1 MLLTMIVSP
10 VKAVGQTTETLNI
23 TSYATANSW
32 VSGTAYTPI
41 STAHVTITGLTNG
54 NNSKYY
60 SSNNSWRHYEG
71 DNGTVTLSVSSD
83 YTLSSV
89 TFTYAAGNSGVL
101 KDGTTNV
108 TSGTE
113 YALSGTTKTFSVG
126 HSSGTKNGN
135 VQIQNIVINIQ
146 SASSTTTPTSIT
158 IDASGITNTNVFVG
172 TAAGSFS
179 AAVTET
185 ASGDPVVGAAVT
197 WTSSDEEIATIGET
211 TGAVT
216 LVAAGTTTITANYA
230 GNSTYSSS
238 SKTYSLTVI
247 NQDPNAPGSVNNP
260 YTVAQAIAN
269 TPSSGTSDNVYIQ
282 GIVSAFYNTSIVGD
296 GTNFRYYISDD
307 GTTANQLLVY
317 RGKGLNEAT
326 FTSAD
331 DLLVGDEVVIYGKLT
346 LYQSAPE
353 IAANNYLTSWNRP
366 VSDVATPTFNPEGGI
381 YNEAQNV
388 TLSCATDGAS
398 IYYTTDGSTPDNT
411 STPYNNAINVT
422 STTTIKAIAYVGTD
436 ASSVASA
443 TYTIISFADISSI
456 TEVGTAYMVRGT
468 VVATNNRGF
477 VMGDGTGY
485 VYYYK
490 GSDAGK
496 NVGDMVTVSGT
507 TGTYGQIIQFTN
519 SATVEEATTSNY
531 NNTPAATVITEVPDY
546 STGYHLSTYLE
557 FEGALAKSGS
567 NYLIT
572 LGESQIQI
580 SYPTTDQANTLT
592 ALDGKN
598 VTVKGYF
605 TGINSSSKFTTMLES
620 VEEVAEPAIAITP
633 AAINEVPCLGGGG
646 TLTVTCTNMG
656 NDPELSIVF
665 CDAQGTAAEYNW
677 ISAVFNGDGN
687 VVGTINPNSGAQRTA
702 YLKVC
707 ATEPQVCSNIVSIT
721 QLAYNDPTATVTSLP
736 FEFDGSKSE
745 IATTDGII
753 ENGLDDGYS
762 SSPRLKFKNEGAHVV
777 LHFNEAPG
785 TLTYDIKG
793 DGFSGSTF
801 TVMTSTDNN
810 TYTALKTYTTLSNDV
825 QHETFNTLSADIR
838 YIKWIYTTK
847 EDGKVAL
854 GNIGLTKVSSEPS
867 ITATNIALAY
877 DDEEGEIAYT
887 INNPVSG
894 GEVSAEVIGTTTW
907 FYLDD
912 VDETNYKV
920 PFNCDANT
928 GVERSATV
936 RLTYTYNTDQ
946 TTTKD
951 VTITQAANPDPINN
965 ISEITAAG
973 TYAVRGTIVAKS
985 SRGFIVGDGTGY
997 IYYYN
1002 QSYDQSA
1009 YNIGDK
1015 VKLSGSVVAYGKV
1028 FEFNNETVVTESA
1041 TSNYDPANAYPTE
1054 LTGAQMQSIVGSSA
1068 NRLSDF
1074 VVYHGTLSVSGTY
1087 YNITNIAGAT
1097 SATGSI
1103 SYPLNTDF
1111 ASLDGKQVTV
1121 IGYFVG
1127 VSSTRYNTMIGEIVK
1142 TPSIVADDVTIQ
1154 YNETS
1159 GSIAYSI
1166 SDAAEDG
1173 WFNAEV
1179 EDGSWITITQPIGN
1193 DAVAFTCDENTGDA
1207 ARTQNVTLL
1216 YSYHNYQDTIEKVV
1230 TVTQQPHIVP
1240 VASITVDPTEL
1251 NVNADE
1257 HDGIFTVAYENIET
1271 DLGASVVWFESDGV
1285 TVVANEPEWITADID
1300 DVTLNVDYII
1310 DANTGDARTAYFKV
1324 YGLDGDGEDVYSNL
1338 VTITQA
1344 APVIDYAT
1352 LPFEWAGG
1360 TKEDLVANVGVSGY
1374 GLGSNYAVGNAP
1386 YRVKFDNNGDYILV
1400 KTNEQPGEV
1409 TVGIKKVGGANA
1421 SSITIKGSSN
1431 GEDFTTIQTFD
1442 NEGDAN
1448 AVLEHTTTVAF
1459 NENDRYVMIY
1469 FNKPSGGSNV
1479 GVGPI
1484 TIAQVDHTPSITIN
1498 PALVEA
1504 TATETPGNMA
1514 ITISNMTI
1522 SDVEQLSADFCDAN
1536 GDDISSKPDW
1546 ITDFDFQL
1554 NAGVFTGTYTIQANT
1569 TTEPRTAYFHVY
1581 GLDDDGVT
1589 EAYSNVVTVN
1599 QEASVAPV
1607 ASITIDPYLVEATAD
1622 ETEGNLA
1629 ITLEN
1634 IVITEEGGG
1643 SFDLIFCDSN
1653 GEQLANQSDKPE
1665 WFGFDFP
1672 FENNAWSVYYLIGE
1686 NTTTTARAA
1695 YFKVY
1700 ALGDNGVTEA
1710 TSDLVTVTQD
1720 GAVVYY
1726 SVSFDCDGGT
1736 FVGNDEFPNAVN
1748 ENVLAGTHA
1757 LPSATK
1763 SGLTFDGWKLD
1774 GTDDIYDAGAQY
1786 EVTTNVSFTAQWSS
1800 AVTGTITFGS
1810 AEGSTAINSTSVN
1823 GDDSAGNTWTITTV
1837 FSGQTS
1843 FTQNASYSQVGASSK
1858 PAESITFT
1866 TTLANEVNITAFSAK
1881 FGGFS
1886 NTAGDIALIVD
1897 ETTIGTGSLNASEDV
1912 VVTNTTTESGTVLT
1926 VTVTNIAK
1934 GVKCYYISYTYEV
1947 DNTPSISINQGPYDL
1962 NSEGGDAELEVTY
1975 SNMPTDPQAVVI
1987 FYESNGETP
1996 LTENPTWITATI
2008 NANGNVDGHIDANT
2022 GDARSAYFK
2031 VKGKDADGND
2041 VYSGLVT
2048 VNQAAY
2054 TLSIVFETTSL
2065 DIEAGGEQDRIISF
2079 EYEGLGENP
2088 TFTVRQY
2095 DATGQTQ
2102 TTYDWLTTTI
2112 TDVHKVNITVAA
2124 NTGDARSAYF
2134 KVYGENGTIN
2144 TESNLVTINQ
2154 AAAAPAGET
2163 FTLLTNVDQIVAG
2176 QHYLITNGSNK
2187 AMGVQNNNNRAA
2199 ADVTISAGTATYAG
2213 DDVYE
2218 VVISGPDANGN
2229 YSIYDQRTP
2238 GYLFAAS
2245 SGSNYLRT
2253 RAENSDNNSMWKITI
2268 DNEGVASIIAQGS
2281 NSRNVMRYNGGSS
2294 LFACYGS
2301 ASQSPVYLF
2310 KKNDEKTY
2318 NFYSNTT
2325 VASLTVDNDGACIVH
2340 EDVALEVTGTI
2351 TNNGGAD
2358 NILIMNLGQLINK
2371 NNVVA
2376 TLQRDIK
2383 GYGDDPNVADGW
2395 QTIASPVDGIS
2406 TSVVAT
2412 APYDLYMYNEPN
2424 AYWYSNTGS
2433 VPFNTLS
2440 RSIGYLY
2447 ANANDMT
2454 LNFAGE
2460 MIRTDQVVP
2469 QTLSYT
2475 SNQTDDVRGY
2485 NLMGNPFTCNLNAGD
2500 IAWIN
2505 GDAEYFTS
2513 YSIAIPTS
2521 ANLVT
2526 YNINERP
2533 IKTGEGFFVQASDE
2547 NQEISF
2553 VKTASKDGVA
2563 NNGYISINANTE
2575 VNFDNAYI
2583 QIGNG
2588 NTLRKMSIATS
2599 SVVYVMNDGD
2609 DYAAARV
2616 EELAGSMPVY
2626 FDAAEDGQCTI
2637 TITANNLVAHSMH
2650 LIDNFTG
2657 EDIDLLV
2664 NPSYT
2669 FFANESDDAARFT
2682 LMFDFNDYTG
2692 VNESYVN
2699 GNFAY
2704 QSGDEL
2710 FISGDGTLQVFDV
2723 MGRFV
2728 MSKEIHGSESVSVS
2742 AFETGV
2748 YMLRFVGETVMTQK
2762 IVIR

>member
-1 MLLTMIVSP
+1 MLLTMM
-10 VKAVGQTTETLNI
+10 ATTGTMWGQTRTEEVYKTALFGSSYNS
-23 TSYATANSW
+23 TSVSSYTATWTATNNGFT
-32 VSGTAYTPI
+32 VSL
-41 STAHVTITGLTNG
+41 SNF
-54 NNSKYY
+54 NNN
-60 SSNNSWRHYEG
+60 NNSWNYVKCGRK
-71 DNGTVTLSVSSD
+71 NN
-83 YTLSSV
+83 
-89 TFTYAAGNSGVL
+89 A
-101 KDGTTNV
+101 
-108 TSGTE
+108 
-113 YALSGTTKTFSVG
+113 SVG
-126 HSSGTKNGN
+126 TITTSAAISEAITK
-135 VQIQNIVINIQ
+135 VDV
-146 SASSTTTPTSIT
+146 T
-158 IDASGITNTNVFVG
+158 IDAITASNVNSIKLYTSSNGSSWTEAGTYTKATGTKSVSLTSPTANLYYKVEFDCASGSANGLVTVSKVEFYHNTGGNPTVTTPEITPNG
-172 TAAGSFS
+172 GSFLDS
-179 AAVTET
+179 QEVSISCA
-185 ASGDPVVGAAVT
+185 
-197 WTSSDEEIATIGET
+197 T
-211 TGAVT
+211 TGAT
-216 LVAAGTTTITANYA
+216 IYYTTDGSTPSTTSTQYTTPFTIDETTTVKAYAVLTNYDDSQVATATFTKA
-230 GNSTYSSS
+230 TA
-238 SKTYSLTVI
+238 LTV
-247 NQDPNAPGSVNNP
+247 AE
-260 YTVAQAIAN
+260 AIAA
-269 TPSSGTSDNVYIQ
+269 TPATGTSDYVYIS
-282 GIVSAFYNTSIVGD
+282 GIVSAFYNTSIIGD
-296 GTNFRYYISDD
+296 GSNYRYYISDD
-307 GTTANQLLVY
+307 GTTTNQLLVY
-317 RGKGLNEAT
+317 KGNGLNNDPFANVN
-326 FTSAD
+326 
-331 DLLVGDEVVIYGKLT
+331 DLLVNDHVIIYGKLT
-346 LYQSAPE
+346 TYNNTKEVAAGNYIYSLERPTVTVEAPTFSPTAGTYDEAQTVTMSCTTEGAAIHYTTDGTEPDGNSNVYSTGITVSETTTFKAKAIKGENASPLTTATYHFCSAESPYTVAQALAFHE
-353 IAANNYLTSWNRP
+353 YPTSTIWVHGIVSTAPTAAPNSDGQLTYYISDNGEATNQLQVYKGKGLNNAAFTDQDDIQVGDIVTITGTVKIYNTTTEFDAGNYLTSFERP
-366 VSDVATPTFNPEGGI
+366 IEP
-381 YNEAQNV
+381 
-388 TLSCATDGAS
+388 
-398 IYYTTDGSTPDNT
+398 
-411 STPYNNAINVT
+411 
-422 STTTIKAIAYVGTD
+422 
-436 ASSVASA
+436 
-443 TYTIISFADISSI
+443 SI
-456 TEVGTAYMVRGT
+456 TVANAT
-468 VVATNNRGF
+468 V
-477 VMGDGTGY
+477 
-485 VYYYK
+485 
-490 GSDAGK
+490 
-496 NVGDMVTVSGT
+496 NVGAEG
-507 TGTYGQIIQFTN
+507 
-519 SATVEEATTSNY
+519 EE
-531 NNTPAATVITEVPDY
+531 
-546 STGYHLSTYLE
+546 
-557 FEGALAKSGS
+557 
-567 NYLIT
+567 
-572 LGESQIQI
+572 
-580 SYPTTDQANTLT
+580 
-592 ALDGKN
+592 
-598 VTVKGYF
+598 
-605 TGINSSSKFTTMLES
+605 
-620 VEEVAEPAIAITP
+620 
-633 AAINEVPCLGGGG
+633 G
-646 TLTVTCTNMG
+646 TLTVTYENITTVVADIWFCNAAGTEDATYDWITASINNSTN
-656 NDPELSIVF
+656 NADYLVEP
-665 CDAQGTAAEYNW
+665 N
-677 ISAVFNGDGN
+677 DGN
-687 VVGTINPNSGAQRTA
+687 ERTA
-702 YLKVC
+702 YFKV
-707 ATEPQVCSNIVSIT
+707 
-721 QLAYNDPTATVTSLP
+721 
-736 FEFDGSKSE
+736 
-745 IATTDGII
+745 
-753 ENGLDDGYS
+753 
-762 SSPRLKFKNEGAHVV
+762 
-777 LHFNEAPG
+777 
-785 TLTYDIKG
+785 
-793 DGFSGSTF
+793 
-801 TVMTSTDNN
+801 
-810 TYTALKTYTTLSNDV
+810 
-825 QHETFNTLSADIR
+825 
-838 YIKWIYTTK
+838 W
-847 EDGKVAL
+847 
-854 GNIGLTKVSSEPS
+854 
-867 ITATNIALAY
+867 AY
-877 DDEEGEIAYT
+877 DDEMNEVYSNLVTVAQAEYVAPTPSIAVDPTLVEAPAAVADGT
-887 INNPVSG
+887 ITVTLTAIANNDIDILWFESD
-894 GEVSAEVIGTTTW
+894 GTTTATYDW
-907 FYLDD
+907 ILAE
-912 VDETNYKV
+912 VDPN
-920 PFNCDANT
+920 
-928 GVERSATV
+928 
-936 RLTYTYNTDQ
+936 
-946 TTTKD
+946 KD
-951 VTITQAANPDPINN
+951 
-965 ISEITAAG
+965 
-973 TYAVRGTIVAKS
+973 
-985 SRGFIVGDGTGY
+985 
-997 IYYYN
+997 
-1002 QSYDQSA
+1002 
-1009 YNIGDK
+1009 
-1015 VKLSGSVVAYGKV
+1015 
-1028 FEFNNETVVTESA
+1028 
-1041 TSNYDPANAYPTE
+1041 
-1054 LTGAQMQSIVGSSA
+1054 
-1068 NRLSDF
+1068 
-1074 VVYHGTLSVSGTY
+1074 
-1087 YNITNIAGAT
+1087 
-1097 SATGSI
+1097 
-1103 SYPLNTDF
+1103 
-1111 ASLDGKQVTV
+1111 
-1121 IGYFVG
+1121 
-1127 VSSTRYNTMIGEIVK
+1127 
-1142 TPSIVADDVTIQ
+1142 
-1154 YNETS
+1154 
-1159 GSIAYSI
+1159 IAYVI
-1166 SDAAEDG
+1166 
-1173 WFNAEV
+1173 
-1179 EDGSWITITQPIGN
+1179 
-1193 DAVAFTCDENTGDA
+1193 DENTGDA
-1207 ARTQNVTLL
+1207 R
-1216 YSYHNYQDTIEKVV
+1216 S
-1230 TVTQQPHIVP
+1230 
-1240 VASITVDPTEL
+1240 
-1251 NVNADE
+1251 
-1257 HDGIFTVAYENIET
+1257 
-1271 DLGASVVWFESDGV
+1271 
-1285 TVVANEPEWITADID
+1285 
-1300 DVTLNVDYII
+1300 
-1310 DANTGDARTAYFKV
+1310 AYFKV
-1324 YGLDGDGEDVYSNL
+1324 YGIDSEANDVYSEL
-1338 VTITQA
+1338 VTINQEA
-1344 APVIDYAT
+1344 ANTPVTPHFTWDLSIASYDEITDPDIVTWSSIYAT
-1352 LPFEWAGG
+1352 MTNSSKSGG
-1360 TKEDLVANVGVSGY
+1360 TSA
-1374 GLGSNYAVGNAP
+1374 SNYLG
-1386 YRVKFDNNGDYILV
+1386 
-1400 KTNEQPGEV
+1400 
-1409 TVGIKKVGGANA
+1409 
-1421 SSITIKGSSN
+1421 
-1431 GEDFTTIQTFD
+1431 
-1442 NEGDAN
+1442 GDAN
-1448 AVLEHTTTVAF
+1448 NRTSSRFYNGNTLTISPESGYTILGVVFTATSNNYASTLANSTWNNATATADGSTVTVVPTDGTIDMVASITGTCGFTAVTVYY
-1459 NENDRYVMIY
+1459 ESD
-1469 FNKPSGGSNV
+1469 
-1479 GVGPI
+1479 
-1484 TIAQVDHTPSITIN
+1484 DTPSIAIT

-1504 TATETPGNMA
+1504 TAAETPGNMA

-1653 GEQLANQSDKPE
+1653 GEPLANQSDKPE

-1726 SVSFDCDGGT
+1726 LVSFDCDGGT
-1736 FVGNDEFPNAVN
+1736 FDGNDDFPTIS
-1748 ENVLAGTHA
+1748 ENKLAGEYT

-1800 AVTGTITFGS
+1800 AVTGTIVFGNS
-1810 AEGSTAINSTSVN
+1810 GTKINAASVT
-1823 GDDSAGNTWTITTV
+1823 GDDDLNNEWSITTV
-1837 FSGQTS
+1837 GTTS
-1843 FTQNASYSQVGASSK
+1843 FTQQATYSQVGKSSE

-1866 TTLANEVNITAFSAK
+1866 MTLANDVIITAFEAK
-1881 FGGFS
+1881 FGGF
-1886 NTAGDIALIVD
+1886 NGTAGNISLTVD
-1897 ETTIGTGSLNASEDV
+1897 NIEVGSGALNATNDV
-1912 VVTNTTTESGTVLT
+1912 VVESMSMEFGKTLT
-1926 VTVTNIAK
+1926 VTVTDIEK

-1947 DNTPSISINQGPYDL
+1947 DDTPYIFINPGPYNL
-1962 NSEGGDAELEVTY
+1962 NSEGRDAELEVTY

-2031 VKGKDADGND
+2031 VKGIDGDNSP
-2041 VYSGLVT
+2041 VYSELVT
-2048 VNQAAY
+2048 INQAAY

-2065 DIEAGGEQDRIISF
+2065 DIEAGGEQNRIISF

-2088 TFTVRQY
+2088 TFTVRTY
-2095 DATGQTQ
+2095 DASGETQ
-2102 TTYDWLTTTI
+2102 TTYDWLTTSI
-2112 TDVHKVNITVAA
+2112 TDVHKVSITVAA

-2134 KVYGENGTIN
+2134 KVYGENGTVN

-2163 FTLLTNVDQIVAG
+2163 YTLVETDNDIVPG
-2176 QHYLITNGSNK
+2176 QHYIIVGIGGTDSK
-2187 AMGVQNNNNRAA
+2187 YYAMGSQNTNYRNRVEVT
-2199 ADVTISAGTATYAG
+2199 ADGTTIAYIEG
-2213 DDVYE
+2213 VYE
-2218 VVISGPDANGN
+2218 VVLSGYRDNTTN
-2229 YSIYDQRTP
+2229 TWTIYDEVTVVDEHTG
-2238 GYLFAAS
+2238 GYLYAS
-2245 SGSNYLRT
+2245 GTGSSNYLST
-2253 RAENSDNNSMWKITI
+2253 QVTNSDRGQWSISINAESHKATIQANTTATERKILKYNHNS
-2268 DNEGVASIIAQGS
+2268 
-2281 NSRNVMRYNGGSS
+2281 SRFSCYSGG
-2294 LFACYGS
+2294 
-2301 ASQSPVYLF
+2301 QQDIYLY
-2310 KKNDEKTY
+2310 KKNNDKTY

-2340 EDVALEVTGTI
+2340 EDVALEVTGAI

-2358 NILIMNLGQLINK
+2358 NILIENLGQLINK

-2553 VKTASKDGVA
+2553 VKTSSKDGVA